1 MNIWPFRTDVATG
14 TPADAA
20 RILGAIARKNAA
32 DRRTA
37 MLDTLRGCVAR
48 GDVAKLGWRA

>member
-1 MNIWPFRTDVATG
+1 MKIWPFTTASAAP

-20 RILGAIARKNAA
+20 RTLGAIARKNAA

-37 MLDTLRGCVAR
+37 MLCELRREVREC
-48 GDVAKLGWRA
+48 DITPLEWRA

>member
-1 MNIWPFRTDVATG
+1 MRIWPFTSASAVT

-20 RILGAIARKNAA
+20 RTLGAIARKNAA

-48 GDVAKLGWRA
+48 GDVAKLGWRS

>member
-1 MNIWPFRTDVATG
+1 MKIWPFTTASAAP

-20 RILGAIARKNAA
+20 RTLGAIARKNAA

-37 MLDTLRGCVAR
+37 MLTTLRGCVAR
-48 GDVAKLGWRA
+48 GDVAKLGWKA

>member
-1 MNIWPFRTDVATG
+1 MKIWPFTTASAAP

-20 RILGAIARKNAA
+20 RTLGAIARKNAA

-37 MLDTLRGCVAR
+37 MLCELRREVLEC
-48 GDVAKLGWRA
+48 DITPLGWKA

>member
-1 MNIWPFRTDVATG
+1 MRIWPFTTASAAP

-20 RILGAIARKNAA
+20 RTLGAIARKNAA

-37 MLDTLRGCVAR
+37 MLDILRGCVAR
-48 GDVAKLGWRA
+48 GDVAKLGWKA